1 MQTLCTAVDRLKSEC
16 DDTTP
21 KSRPYFRK
29 YGDKILKNMKNLH
42 KKTQVFQA
50 IAGDEEVVVK
60 FVARRYGKTV
70 HDTLAEMNLAPKIHH
85 FERLAGGWVVIAMEK
100 IKGSTLP
107 SFEGSFVAE
116 EVLQFGVSE

>member
-1 MQTLCTAVDRLKSEC
+1 M
-16 DDTTP
+16 
-21 KSRPYFRK
+21 
-29 YGDKILKNMKNLH
+29 
-42 KKTQVFQA
+42 
-50 IAGDEEVVVK
+50 VVK

-107 SFEGSFVAE
+107 SNIHPLPSFEGSFVAE